1 MNTCNKP
8 KSIYNSLIVS
18 MYVGMYVGMY
28 VCMYI
33 CMHVMYV
40 APSLFQFD
48 LFV

>member
-1 MNTCNKP
+1 MNTCNKL